1 MARSRSFALVSLHSS
16 HGASDSSHGT
26 PGRSGPRS
34 VTVAIA
40 LLLTSPLALAG
51 CDSGT
56 QEPDAPAPEAVEYTA
71 PESGDTAQDAADTPS
86 AAAPSAPR
94 EMPEGFKAEIP
105 PNFPSDVPMPP
116 GAKPVLGRGGNV
128 GGAERTGVQLSSD
141 QSPSEVI
148 AYYQDEFSAGGWTL
162 DDGMENAITA
172 TNGDKTVVL
181 FVTPDPAGGSAVYMV
196 TEEGVAKQ

>member
-1 MARSRSFALVSLHSS
+1 MARSRSFALVSSHSS
-16 HGASDSSHGT
+16 HGASSHGA
-26 PGRSGPRS
+26 PRRSGPGFG
-34 VTVAIA
+34 TAAIA
-40 LLLTSPLALAG
+40 LLLALPLALAG

-71 PESGDTAQDAADTPS
+71 PESGDMAQDAADTAS
-86 AAAPSAPR
+86 AAAPSGPR
-94 EMPEGFKAEIP
+94 EIPEGFKAEIP
-105 PNFPSDVPMPP
+105 PNFPSNVPMPP

-141 QSPSEVI
+141 QSPSEVL

-162 DDGMENAITA
+162 DEGMENAITA

-181 FVTPDPAGGSAVYMV
+181 FVTPDPAGGSAVYMI